1 MELESRRNLR
11 EKCALKQDIL
21 KEFLAEI
28 LGTFVLIS
36 PQDSNCTYMN
46 ILFGCGSVAQTVLS
60 RGALGEP
67 LTIHIGFTTGVMLAV
82 YMAGGVSG
90 GHVNPAVSLAMVVLG
105 KLPLKKFPV
114 YVAAQFIGAFIGSC
128 AVFGLYY
135 DALMDYTNGVL
146 LVTGENATANIFA
159 SYPAKHLS
167 VLNGFID
174 QVVGT
179 GALVLCILAIVDR
192 KNMGAPKG
200 MEPLIIGLT
209 ILAIGVSMGLNC
221 GYPINPARDLGPR
234 LFTAIAGW
242 GMDVFRAGGCW
253 WWIPVVGP
261 MVGGVV
267 GAVMYFLLIDLH
279 HPEPEKQ
286 NEEEDK
292 VKDKYEMITMS

>member
-1 MELESRRNLR
+1 MELENRRNLR

-28 LGTFVLIS
+28 LGTFVL
-36 PQDSNCTYMN
+36 

-105 KLPLKKFPV
+105 KLSLKKFPV
-114 YVAAQFIGAFIGSC
+114 YVAAQFIGAFAGSC

-135 DALMDYTNGVL
+135 DALMDYTNGAL
-146 LVTGENATANIFA
+146 LVTGENATASIFA

-174 QVVGT
+174 QVIGT

-234 LFTAIAGW
+234 LFTAVAGW
-242 GMDVFRAGGCW
+242 GVDVFRAGGCW
-253 WWIPVVGP
+253 WWIPVAGP

-267 GAVMYFLLIDLH
+267 GAVIYFLLIELH

-286 NEEEDK
+286 NEEENK

>member
-11 EKCALKQDIL
+11 ERCALKQDIL
-21 KEFLAEI
+21 REFLAEI
-28 LGTFVLIS
+28 LGTFVL
-36 PQDSNCTYMN
+36 

-114 YVAAQFIGAFIGSC
+114 YVAAQFIGAFAGSC

-135 DALMDYTNGVL
+135 DALMDHTNGVL

-167 VLNGFID
+167 ILNGFID

-179 GALVLCILAIVDR
+179 GALVLCILAIVDK

-200 MEPLIIGLT
+200 MEPLIVGLT

-253 WWIPVVGP
+253 WWIPVAGP

-267 GAVMYFLLIDLH
+267 GAVIYFLVIELH

-286 NEEEDK
+286 SEEENNI
-292 VKDKYEMITMS
+292 KDKYEMITMS

>member
-28 LGTFVLIS
+28 LGTFVLI
-36 PQDSNCTYMN
+36 
-46 ILFGCGSVAQTVLS
+46 LFGCGSVAQTVLS
-60 RGALGEP
+60 RGTLGEP

-105 KLPLKKFPV
+105 KLSLKKFPV
-114 YVAAQFIGAFIGSC
+114 YVAAQFIGAFAGSC

-135 DALMDYTNGVL
+135 DALMDYTNGAL

-159 SYPAKHLS
+159 SYPGKHLS

-174 QVVGT
+174 QVIGT

-234 LFTAIAGW
+234 LFTAVAGW

-253 WWIPVVGP
+253 WWIPVAGP

-267 GAVMYFLLIDLH
+267 GAVIYFLLIELH
-279 HPEPEKQ
+279 HPEPEKE
-286 NEEEDK
+286 NEEENK

>member
-28 LGTFVLIS
+28 LGTFVLI
-36 PQDSNCTYMN
+36 
-46 ILFGCGSVAQTVLS
+46 LFGCGSVAQFVLS
-60 RGALGEP
+60 RGTLGEP
-67 LTIHIGFTTGVMLAV
+67 LTVHIGFTTGVMLAV

-105 KLPLKKFPV
+105 KLSLKKFPV
-114 YVAAQFIGAFIGSC
+114 YVAAQFIGAFAGSC

-135 DALMDYTNGVL
+135 DALMDYTNGAL
-146 LVTGENATANIFA
+146 LVTGENATAHIFA

-174 QVVGT
+174 QVIGT

-234 LFTAIAGW
+234 LFTAVAGW

-253 WWIPVVGP
+253 WWIPVAGP

-267 GAVMYFLLIDLH
+267 GAVIYFLLIELH

-286 NEEEDK
+286 NEEENK